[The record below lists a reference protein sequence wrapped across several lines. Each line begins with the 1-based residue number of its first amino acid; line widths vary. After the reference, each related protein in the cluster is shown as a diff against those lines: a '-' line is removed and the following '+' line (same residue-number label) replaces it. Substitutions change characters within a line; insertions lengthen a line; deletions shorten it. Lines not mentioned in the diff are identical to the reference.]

1 MGKQIL
7 LCFIRPPHKI
17 LDDCIYAT
25 TGNYTGTAAA
35 VGRGIG
41 DKEKSIAVTGDIG
54 LETSHIYAD
63 MFIPVQIKRYSPEE
77 MRKTVGQ
84 IDIGTDVEEV
94 KQFLSDRG
102 IRYSFFLD
110 IDDNG
115 KLSELD
121 L

>member
-1 MGKQIL
+1 
-7 LCFIRPPHKI
+7 
-17 LDDCIYAT
+17 
-25 TGNYTGTAAA
+25 
-35 VGRGIG
+35 
-41 DKEKSIAVTGDIG
+41 
-54 LETSHIYAD
+54 
-63 MFIPVQIKRYSPEE
+63 

-84 IDIGTDVEEV
+84 IGIGTDVEEV

-102 IRYSFFLD
+102 IHYSFFLD